1 MRVCGVSIE
10 ISLRGRCDL
19 PAPVVLHVSSA
30 CCSTAAADMNRD
42 VARSE
47 ESRKKALV
55 FAYPD
60 HKDDCRTGEE
70 DERFPDVDRSKTKTH
85 G

>member
-1 MRVCGVSIE
+1 MFQSRSHCGVDATSP
-10 ISLRGRCDL
+10 LL
-19 PAPVVLHVSSA
+19 ALVLDVSSA